1 MSYAEGKSNQ
11 QTGCFYAMVFLRDG
25 FGNYTVRAARTKP
38 FKTMQQAKA
47 QVEKVGHN
55 ATNGACGGYV
65 KQLGNPV
72 PVWQN
77 VEPCQPPQR
86 TS

>member
-1 MSYAEGKSNQ
+1 MFYAEGKRNQ

-38 FKTMQQAKA
+38 FKTMQAAVKRIGN
-47 QVEKVGHN
+47 EP
-55 ATNGACGGYV
+55 GYV
-65 KQLGNPV
+65 KQLGNPK

-77 VEPCQPPQR
+77 VEPC
-86 TS
+86 